1 MLFEPQTTS
10 DAPQSKLTSE
20 WRSRKRGVSEGST
33 CEEMLLPV
41 LTSTVG
47 KRFVKKHPY
56 VPCSEVIHCTFISV
70 PPALCTVTAE
80 DNSPSS
86 SPSQA
91 ATAAYARSVSIRRGG
106 QRWSSLVSARTSRIG
121 KVMLPVLGEE
131 KWSAFVGHATKKYKA
146 AFISAFDPPSQLL
159 SCVGTCSGAQCPT
172 SFRVD
177 FSSPGSVD
185 LLKNLHLDHE
195 QDLQVTLDMWKHS
208 LPPSPTSWHDGIDA
222 GLLCHLL
229 VGTSDDPLHGPAML
243 RFRCGPASLGDG
255 GGYCHQLNMPHYRN
269 VRHVRLH

>member
-10 DAPQSKLTSE
+10 DAPQSTLTSE

-33 CEEMLLPV
+33 CEEMLVPV
-41 LTSTVG
+41 LKSTVG

-70 PPALCTVTAE
+70 PPALCTVDAE

-86 SPSQA
+86 SPPQA
-91 ATAAYARSVSIRRGG
+91 ATAARARSVSLRRGG
-106 QRWSSLVSARTSRIG
+106 QRWSSLVSARA
-121 KVMLPVLGEE
+121 L
-131 KWSAFVGHATKKYKA
+131 
-146 AFISAFDPPSQLL
+146 
-159 SCVGTCSGAQCPT
+159 CPT

-185 LLKNLHLDHE
+185 LHLDHE

-208 LPPSPTSWHDGIDA
+208 LPASGTNWHDGIDA

-229 VGTSDDPLHGPAML
+229 LGTSDDPLHGPAML

-269 VRHVRLH
+269 LRHVRLN

>member
-106 QRWSSLVSARTSRIG
+106 QRWSSLVSARA
-121 KVMLPVLGEE
+121 L
-131 KWSAFVGHATKKYKA
+131 
-146 AFISAFDPPSQLL
+146 
-159 SCVGTCSGAQCPT
+159 CPT

-185 LLKNLHLDHE
+185 LHLDHE

-208 LPPSPTSWHDGIDA
+208 LPASDDGIDA

-229 VGTSDDPLHGPAML
+229 LGTSDDPLHGPAML